1 MRLSNFIIESLPI
14 AGDFFFNMKTLFLSA
29 VLLLST
35 GLAFSQELYVF
46 SEPASNMPARTLS
59 TKFSVMA
66 EKMHHSQNRY
76 QKRLTPE
83 LMFGINKNLMIH
95 GASTFSDI
103 YSKGVR
109 WESAF
114 IYGKYRFLSVDEVHR
129 HFRMAAFA
137 EGSYSRNEPAFEEI
151 NLTGDRSGI
160 AAGLIATQLVNKF
173 AASATAGLLR
183 ATENRATFPQ
193 TALNYSLSAGLLLLP
208 REYRNYNQLNLNLYG
223 ELLGQKSLDG
233 SASYLDFA
241 PSIQLI
247 FNSNS
252 KLNIGYRFMIAG
264 DMQRSMKNY
273 GLLSFEHTF
282 FKLWK

>member
-1 MRLSNFIIESLPI
+1 MKILSL
-14 AGDFFFNMKTLFLSA
+14 T
-29 VLLLST
+29 
-35 GLAFSQELYVF
+35 LAFMLRAALVQSQELYVF
-46 SEPASNMPARTLS
+46 SEPASNMPARTIS
-59 TKFSVMA
+59 TKLSVMA
-66 EKMHHSQNRY
+66 EKMHHSDNNY
-76 QKRLTPE
+76 QKRFTPE

-95 GASTFSDI
+95 AATTFSDI
-103 YSKGVR
+103 YSGSTR

-114 IYGKYRFLSVDEVHR
+114 MYGKYRFLSVDEVHR

-137 EGSYSRNEPAFEEI
+137 EGSYSRNKPIFEEI

-173 AASATAGLLR
+173 AASATAAVLK
-183 ATENRATFPQ
+183 ATEKREMLPQ
-193 TALNYSLSAGLLLLP
+193 SALNYSLSAGLLLLP
-208 REYRNYNQLNLNLYG
+208 REYKNYNQLNLNLYG
-223 ELLGQKSLDG
+223 ELLGQRSLDG
-233 SASYLDFA
+233 NTSYLDFA
-241 PSIQLI
+241 PSIQFI

-282 FKLWK
+282 FNAWK